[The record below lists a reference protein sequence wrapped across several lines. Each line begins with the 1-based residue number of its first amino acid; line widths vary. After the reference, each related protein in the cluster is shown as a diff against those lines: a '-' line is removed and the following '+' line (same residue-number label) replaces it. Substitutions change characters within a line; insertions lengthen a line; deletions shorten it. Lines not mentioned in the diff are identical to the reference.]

1 MNRIR
6 REIAEAHRRHDHVRR
21 ELNGVASELSHVKRD
36 RTITRFEV
44 QVLREFVSQED
55 GDKAVRVFMRR
66 FIPNPEEGFAAFLQ
80 QKEGRMIVSQ
90 SHGLFAGPEAAIEID
105 GGLLARLAQC
115 ESVTLSRGEVRG
127 SRMWDSFSPP
137 DRQKIQQ
144 LHLFGIASVAGAPGV
159 LMTTALAPPG
169 LEADQQIELAKR
181 LLSSITFSLRDKL
194 QLETK
199 QDQLRSTEEMLA
211 LRSVIDRNFDSPA
224 QMLEEFLN
232 RAAEKLLA
240 ERATLYLYT
249 PAAPTPLKAFVR
261 CGEVLQAG
269 LKEQWQRHED
279 ELAQL
284 SLTIRKVSRFS
295 PGELERRRIITLVG
309 SALVV
314 PVLQHKRPLG
324 LVCFSRRAREDFSE
338 GQQALAGWAGKL
350 LADLIPRVV
359 NQAVVE
365 RQARLDGLTQLANRG
380 EFDRQLEKQFQIA
393 CRNGSPLSLL
403 MFDLDRFKTINDTLG
418 HRGGDAVLRG
428 AAGVIRDCV
437 RGIRSADRAAGVRP
451 FVARYGGEEMALL
464 LQLGNDAARRIGEF
478 VRTRLEMQPIEFEGQ
493 QVRVTT
499 SAGLASFPE
508 HAETAEEL
516 LAAADLAL
524 YQAKANGRNRL
535 EVAQLALVGT

>member
-6 REIAEAHRRHDHVRR
+6 REIADAKKHHEHVQR
-21 ELNGVASELSHVKRD
+21 ELTGVTTELSDVKRHQAM
-36 RTITRFEV
+36 TRFEV

-55 GDKAVRVFMRR
+55 GDKAIRAFLRR
-66 FIPNPEEGFAAFLQ
+66 FVPNPNEGFAAFLRHE
-80 QKEGRMIVSQ
+80 EGRLVLSQ
-90 SHGLFAGPEAAIEID
+90 SHGLFAGPDAAIEID
-105 GGLLARLAQC
+105 SSLLARLTRGEA
-115 ESVTLSRGEVRG
+115 VTLSRGDVRG
-127 SRMWDSFSPP
+127 SRMWDSFSPL
-137 DRQKIQQ
+137 DRKKIRQ
-144 LHLFGIASVAGAPGV
+144 LHLFGIGSVAGTPGI

-169 LEADQQIELAKR
+169 LEPAQQIELVKR
-181 LLSSITFSLRDKL
+181 LLASITFSLRDKL
-194 QLETK
+194 QLETNK
-199 QDQLRSTEEMLA
+199 DQLRSTEEMLA

-224 QMLEEFLN
+224 QMIEEFLS
-232 RAAEKLLA
+232 RAAENLQSD
-240 ERATLYLYT
+240 RASLYLHT
-249 PAAPTPLKAFVR
+249 PAAATPLKAFVR

-269 LKEQWQRHED
+269 LKDQWQRHED

-324 LVCFSRRAREDFSE
+324 LVCFSRRARADFTD

-359 NQAVVE
+359 NQAVAE
-365 RQARLDGLTQLANRG
+365 RQAKLDGLTELANRG

-393 CRNGSPLSLL
+393 CRNASPLSLL

-428 AAGVIRDCV
+428 AAKVIRDCV

-464 LQLGNDAARRIGEF
+464 VQLGNDAARRIGEF
-478 VRTRLEMQPIEFEGQ
+478 VRTRLEMQSIEFEGHK
-493 QVRVTT
+493 VRVTT
-499 SAGLASFPE
+499 SAGLATFPE
-508 HAETAEEL
+508 HADSAEEL
-516 LAAADLAL
+516 VTAADLAL

-535 EVAQLALVGT
+535 EVAQSALVGT